1 MDDFQPG
8 YPIDLRSDGMRMRD
22 ARSYEGD
29 FEYMAARVVARLT
42 GERVVIQDDNSV
54 QSMADVRI
62 EYADRPTAFM
72 EIVSDVDPD
81 YAQLNQLVF
90 RDQEMAAPSLGRI
103 WYITVSKSAKL
114 KSLKRA
120 LETFLRRLEGAGVF
134 LEIVQP
140 DGSLARSS
148 VEELRHLNGLGVVQL
163 CSRLPQ
169 PDEEPKILLYPQ
181 GVGGP
186 AEQDWPALITW
197 LADFLSA
204 PGRADVR
211 KKLEETGAVERHAF
225 VGLPLGKEWSAF
237 HSLHVQYG
245 GLPDQPPVL
254 PPEVT
259 HVWVWAQPFGRCIAW
274 FPDRGWFDPQRHW
287 ATA

>member
-8 YPIDLRSDGMRMRD
+8 QPIDLRPNEMRMREFH
-22 ARSYEGD
+22 SYAGD
-29 FEYMAARVVARLT
+29 FEALAARVVARLT

-54 QSMADVRI
+54 QGMADLRI
-62 EYADRPTAFM
+62 EYADRPTAYV
-72 EIVSDVDPD
+72 EIVSDVDPA

-90 RDQEMAAPSLGRI
+90 REQEMAAPSLGRI
-103 WYITVSKSAKL
+103 WYVTVAKSAMLKL
-114 KSLKRA
+114 LRPRLA
-120 LETFLRRLEGAGVF
+120 GLLRRLEDAAIF

-148 VEELRHLNGLGVVQL
+148 VEELSQLHHLGVARL
-163 CSRLPQ
+163 CSRAPQ

-181 GVGGP
+181 GIGGP
-186 AEQDWPALITW
+186 AEQDWQALHTW

-211 KKLEETGAVERHAF
+211 RKLAATGAAERHAF
-225 VGLPLGKEWSAF
+225 VGLPLGKEWPAF
-237 HSLHVQYG
+237 HSLHEQYG
-245 GLPDQPPVL
+245 GLPDQPPAL

-259 HVWVWAQPFGRCIAW
+259 HVWVWAQPIGRCVAW
-274 FPDRGWFDPQRHW
+274 FPDRGWFDPRRHW

>member
-8 YPIDLRSDGMRMRD
+8 YPIDLRSDDMRMRD

-54 QSMADVRI
+54 QGMADVRI
-62 EYADRPTAFM
+62 EYADRPTAFV

-90 RDQEMAAPSLGRI
+90 RDQQMATPSLGRI
-103 WYITVSKSAKL
+103 WYVTVSKSARL
-114 KSLKRA
+114 KSLKPA
-120 LETFLRRLEGAGVF
+120 LEPFLRRLEDADVF

-148 VEELRHLNGLGVVQL
+148 VEELRQLDDLGVVQL
-163 CSRLPQ
+163 CSRPPQ

-186 AEQDWPALITW
+186 AKQDWLALITW
-197 LADFLSA
+197 LAEYLSA

-237 HSLHVQYG
+237 HSLHDQYG

-274 FPDRGWFDPQRHW
+274 FPDRGWFDPRRHW

>member
-8 YPIDLRSDGMRMRD
+8 YPIDLRPDGMRMRD
-22 ARSYEGD
+22 SRSFEGD
-29 FEYMAARVVARLT
+29 FEAMAARVVARLT

-54 QSMADVRI
+54 QGMADLRI
-62 EYADRPTAFM
+62 EYADRPNAYV

-81 YAQLNQLVF
+81 YAALNRLVF
-90 RDQEMAAPSLGRI
+90 QKQEIAVPSLGRI
-103 WYITVSKSAKL
+103 WYVTVSKSAKL
-114 KSLKRA
+114 KSLRPA
-120 LETFLRRLEGAGVF
+120 LEAFLRRLEDAAVF
-134 LEIVQP
+134 LEIMQP
-140 DGSLARSS
+140 DGSLAHSS
-148 VEELRHLNGLGVVQL
+148 VDELRQLDGLGVVRL
-163 CSRLPQ
+163 SSRSPQ

-186 AEQDWPALITW
+186 AEQDWQALTTW

-211 KKLEETGAVERHAF
+211 EKLATTGAIERHAF

-237 HSLHVQYG
+237 HSLHDRYG

-254 PPEVT
+254 PQEVT
-259 HVWVWAQPFGRCIAW
+259 HVWVWAHPFGRCVAW
-274 FPDRGWFDPQRHW
+274 FPDRGWFEPR
-287 ATA
+287 AIAKSC

>member
-8 YPIDLRSDGMRMRD
+8 YPIDLRPSSMRMRD
-22 ARSYEGD
+22 SRSYDGD
-29 FEYMAARVVARLT
+29 FEAMAARVVARLT

-54 QSMADVRI
+54 QGMADLRI
-62 EYADRPTAFM
+62 EYADRPIAFV

-81 YAQLNQLVF
+81 YAALNRLVF
-90 RDQEMAAPSLGRI
+90 QKQEIEASSLGRI
-103 WYITVSKSAKL
+103 WYVTVAKTAKL
-114 KSLKRA
+114 KSLRPA
-120 LETFLRRLEGAGVF
+120 LEGFLRRLEDAGVL
-134 LEIVQP
+134 LENVEP
-140 DGSLARSS
+140 DGSLAYSS
-148 VEELRHLNGLGVVQL
+148 VDELRQLNGLGVVRL
-163 CSRLPQ
+163 SSRPPQ
-169 PDEEPKILLYPQ
+169 PAERPTILLYPQ

-211 KKLEETGAVERHAF
+211 RKLASTGAAERHAF

-237 HSLHVQYG
+237 HSLHDRYG

-259 HVWVWAQPFGRCIAW
+259 HVWVWAQPFNRCIAW
-274 FPDRGWFDPQRHW
+274 FPDRGWFTPREHW

>member
-1 MDDFQPG
+1 MDDFRPG

-54 QSMADVRI
+54 QGMADVRI
-62 EYADRPTAFM
+62 EYPDRPTAFM

-90 RDQEMAAPSLGRI
+90 RDQEMAAPSLDRI
-103 WYITVSKSAKL
+103 WYVTISKSAKL
-114 KSLKRA
+114 KSLKPA
-120 LETFLRRLEGAGVF
+120 LEAFFRRLEDAGVF
-134 LEIVQP
+134 LEIVRP
-140 DGSLARSS
+140 DGSLACSS
-148 VEELRHLNGLGVVQL
+148 VKELRQLDDLGVVRL

-169 PDEEPKILLYPQ
+169 PDEGPKILLYPQ

-186 AEQDWPALITW
+186 AEQDWLALITW

-211 KKLEETGAVERHAF
+211 KKLVVTGAVERHVF

-237 HSLHVQYG
+237 HSLHDQYG
-245 GLPDQPPVL
+245 GLPDPPPVL

-259 HVWVWAQPFGRCIAW
+259 NVWVWAQPFGRCIAW

>member
-8 YPIDLRSDGMRMRD
+8 YPIDLRPNGMRMRD
-22 ARSYEGD
+22 FHSYPGD

-54 QSMADVRI
+54 RGMADLRI
-62 EYADRPTAFM
+62 EYGGRPTAFV
-72 EIVSDVDPD
+72 EIVSDIDPA

-90 RDQEMAAPSLGRI
+90 REQELLAHGLDRI
-103 WYITVSKSAKL
+103 WYVTVAKSAKL
-114 KSLKRA
+114 KSLKPA
-120 LETFLRRLEGAGVF
+120 LGAFLRRLEDASVF
-134 LEIVQP
+134 LEIVEP

-148 VEELRHLNGLGVVQL
+148 VDELRQLDGLGVVQL
-163 CSRLPQ
+163 CSRPPQ
-169 PDEEPKILLYPQ
+169 PGEEPKILLYPQ
-181 GVGGP
+181 GVGGR
-186 AEQDWPALITW
+186 AEQDWQALNTW

-211 KKLEETGAVERHAF
+211 KKLAATGAAERHAF
-225 VGLPLGKEWSAF
+225 VGLPLGKEWTAF
-237 HSLHVQYG
+237 HSLHGEYG

-259 HVWVWAQPFGRCIAW
+259 HVWVWAQPFGRCIGW
-274 FPDRGWFDPQRHW
+274 FPDRGWFDPRAHW